1 MSTDKG
7 VVYTDN
13 EYSYGIMAY
22 YLKGL
27 VSMGGYFLYSYLIL
41 SGGSVSST
49 VRKLSCKLFLSSNT
63 MMRYIIEL
71 EGKGLIEYKADGRNG
86 VILSIKGKVTVSK
99 IDTMDDFIVS
109 KIETVNEN
117 SSKIPFIV
125 SKIDTVND
133 FIVSKFDTVGENS
146 SEKQFIVSK
155 IDTVESSTVSKIDTV
170 KRGIVSKFDTVNDEV
185 YGISANNDVFCR
197 PCSTNYRIFSVS
209 KIETV
214 KNFVY
219 KEKEKKV
226 IKEKDKEKEKET
238 EKEKEKESTKEKE
251 KEKEKEI
258 TKENYQKKEKEI
270 VYAKNQ
276 KIHDSKQSTLL
287 NNGTMA
293 IHSTH
298 PLTSSPNPQP
308 SPNPLITSSPNPLSP
323 SRAKLPVDTTNDVP
337 PAKIAVSVDNQQDK
351 EIENTQTSDNDDVMF
366 DETIANPVN
375 FIGKYDS
382 GDVRGTKNGFDPQ
395 SGVSISKGKNVAQ
408 MAAKKSNGGIFGAV
422 QFKQSLVD
430 NGVDAQ
436 VAEDYLAVRRA
447 KKGVFTKTALSL
459 LLNEVK
465 RSGVKI
471 NDALL
476 LCIDRNWILYNH
488 EWAKKLGYQYV
499 NGAKLEDKFNNNSP
513 DNPSKPKM
521 IKNPNGT
528 FTIRKQ

>member
-1 MSTDKG
+1 MANKARIGLEHFPLGTDFFDDKKVQRLVIYYG
-7 VVYTDN
+7 GNGIMVYTNILCYIYSRGYYAVIDN
-13 EYSYGIMAY
+13 DLTSSIIRHTGLFEGDIMDLIGYMVREGFFDSGIY
-22 YLKGL
+22 NEHSVLTSKDIQKRYLLALKMSRRKGFQTINVQYWVNNVQNTPIIVQESEKNDKSIIVQQSPL
-27 VSMGGYFLYSYLIL
+27 LYNNTPLLYSNTPLLY
-41 SGGSVSST
+41 
-49 VRKLSCKLFLSSNT
+49 SNGHYCT
-63 MMRYIIEL
+63 IMS
-71 EGKGLIEYKADGRNG
+71 N
-86 VILSIKGKVTVSK
+86 
-99 IDTMDDFIVS
+99 
-109 KIETVNEN
+109 
-117 SSKIPFIV
+117 
-125 SKIDTVND
+125 
-133 FIVSKFDTVGENS
+133 
-146 SEKQFIVSK
+146 
-155 IDTVESSTVSKIDTV
+155 
-170 KRGIVSKFDTVNDEV
+170 
-185 YGISANNDVFCR
+185 
-197 PCSTNYRIFSVS
+197 
-209 KIETV
+209 
-214 KNFVY
+214 

-226 IKEKDKEKEKET
+226 IKEKDKEK

-258 TKENYQKKEKEI
+258 TKENYQKKEKETPPL
-270 VYAKNQ
+270 KNQ

-298 PLTSSPNPQP
+298 PLITSSPNPQP

-351 EIENTQTSDNDDVMF
+351 EIEDAQTSDNDDVMF

-382 GDVRGTKNGFDPQ
+382 GAVRGTKNGFEPQ

-513 DNPSKPKM
+513 NVSSKPKM
-521 IKNPNGT
+521 TKNENGT
-528 FTIRKQ
+528 FTIRKG

>member
-1 MSTDKG
+1 MANKARIGLDHFPLGTDFFDDKKVQRLIIYYG
-7 VVYTDN
+7 GNGIMVYTNILCYIYSRGYYAVIDN
-13 EYSYGIMAY
+13 DLTSSIIRHTGLLEGDIMDLIGYMVREGFFDSGIY
-22 YLKGL
+22 NEHSVLTSKDIQKRYLLALKMSRRKGFQTINVQYWVNNVQNTPIIVQESEKNDKSIIVQQSPL
-27 VSMGGYFLYSYLIL
+27 LYNNTPLLYSNTPLLY
-41 SGGSVSST
+41 
-49 VRKLSCKLFLSSNT
+49 SNGHYCT
-63 MMRYIIEL
+63 IMS
-71 EGKGLIEYKADGRNG
+71 N
-86 VILSIKGKVTVSK
+86 
-99 IDTMDDFIVS
+99 
-109 KIETVNEN
+109 
-117 SSKIPFIV
+117 
-125 SKIDTVND
+125 
-133 FIVSKFDTVGENS
+133 
-146 SEKQFIVSK
+146 
-155 IDTVESSTVSKIDTV
+155 
-170 KRGIVSKFDTVNDEV
+170 
-185 YGISANNDVFCR
+185 
-197 PCSTNYRIFSVS
+197 
-209 KIETV
+209 
-214 KNFVY
+214 

-226 IKEKDKEKEKET
+226 IKEKDKET

-258 TKENYQKKEKEI
+258 TKENYQKKEKETPPL
-270 VYAKNQ
+270 KNQ

-293 IHSTH
+293 IHSTGQESLH
-298 PLTSSPNPQP
+298 TTHDPNSPN
-308 SPNPLITSSPNPLSP
+308 SFPLNPLSP

-337 PAKIAVSVDNQQDK
+337 PAKIAVPPDNQQDK
-351 EIENTQTSDNDDVMF
+351 ETEGESDIDNQEVTF
-366 DETIANPVN
+366 DLDNN
-375 FIGKYDS
+375 SIGKYGFKAYS
-382 GDVRGTKNGFDPQ
+382 GTKGSVEYR

-408 MAAKKSNGGIFGAV
+408 MAAKKSNGGVFGAV
-422 QFKQSLVD
+422 QFRQCLVD

>member
-1 MSTDKG
+1 MANKARIGLDHFPLGTDFFDDKKVQRLIIYYG
-7 VVYTDN
+7 GNGIMVYTNILCYIYSRGYYAVIDN
-13 EYSYGIMAY
+13 DLKSSIIRHTGLLEGDIMDLIGYMVREGFFDSGIY
-22 YLKGL
+22 NEHSVLTSKDIQKRYLLALKMSRRKGFQTINVQYWVNNVQNTPIIVQESEKNDKSIIVQQSPL
-27 VSMGGYFLYSYLIL
+27 LYNNTPLLYSNTPLLY
-41 SGGSVSST
+41 
-49 VRKLSCKLFLSSNT
+49 SNGHYCT
-63 MMRYIIEL
+63 IMS
-71 EGKGLIEYKADGRNG
+71 N
-86 VILSIKGKVTVSK
+86 
-99 IDTMDDFIVS
+99 
-109 KIETVNEN
+109 
-117 SSKIPFIV
+117 
-125 SKIDTVND
+125 
-133 FIVSKFDTVGENS
+133 
-146 SEKQFIVSK
+146 
-155 IDTVESSTVSKIDTV
+155 
-170 KRGIVSKFDTVNDEV
+170 
-185 YGISANNDVFCR
+185 
-197 PCSTNYRIFSVS
+197 
-209 KIETV
+209 
-214 KNFVY
+214 

-226 IKEKDKEKEKET
+226 IKEKDKEK

-258 TKENYQKKEKEI
+258 TKENYQKKEKETPPL
-270 VYAKNQ
+270 KNQ

-293 IHSTH
+293 IHSTGQESLH
-298 PLTSSPNPQP
+298 TTHDPNSPN
-308 SPNPLITSSPNPLSP
+308 SFPLNPLSP

-351 EIENTQTSDNDDVMF
+351 ETEGESDIDNQEVTF
-366 DETIANPVN
+366 DLDNN
-375 FIGKYDS
+375 SIGKYGFKAYS
-382 GDVRGTKNGFDPQ
+382 GTKNGFDPQ

-408 MAAKKSNGGIFGAV
+408 MAAKKSNGGVFGAV

-521 IKNPNGT
+521 IKNENGT
-528 FTIRKQ
+528 FTIRKG